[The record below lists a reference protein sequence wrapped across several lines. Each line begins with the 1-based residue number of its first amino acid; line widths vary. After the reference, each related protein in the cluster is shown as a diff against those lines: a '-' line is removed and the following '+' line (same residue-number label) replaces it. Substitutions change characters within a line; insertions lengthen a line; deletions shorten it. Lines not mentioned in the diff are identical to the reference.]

1 MKRILVIDDTPEVR
15 DLIVKVIQLFLPDE
29 SYVVA
34 AANGQE
40 GLAEIMH
47 PDRVFDLVIS
57 DILMPE
63 MAADEMFR
71 QAIAAGKNLPPVILV
86 SGTPNELARCL
97 AVFPEGTRV
106 EFLNKPIILKD
117 LADLIKDMVK

>member
-15 DLIVKVIQLFLPDE
+15 DFIVKVAQLALPDDN
-29 SYVVA
+29 YIVA
-34 AANGQE
+34 AADGQE
-40 GLAEIMH
+40 GLNEIMH
-47 PDRVFDLVIS
+47 PDRVFDLIIS
-57 DILMPE
+57 DILMPR

-97 AVFPEGTRV
+97 AVFPAGARV
-106 EFLNKPIILKD
+106 EFLNKPINLQYLIALLKG
-117 LADLIKDMVK
+117 